1 MKLYRLTSNFLLRDI
16 YELAPGP
23 VDYEHYEHLEARQ
36 YEVSIIHKEEQKYI
50 YKSLLLL
57 LGLFLICMIKLKVEC
72 RWLKKKFI
80 NVLEYH
86 IKEEID
92 KFDKDIKEFM
102 TFIKDTQENKF
113 SHQSLSNGIKDYKE
127 IHENIN
133 FQFCIKKT
141 MLGNSKNLF
150 TESTINTYKISNYTW
165 LIDSQDYLYELIENY
180 DINIYIFNI
189 FFLLIIMYKFV
200 KVLSIFTISIV
211 REGKLSYYSNSVHR
225 ILLITHH
232 IKNMLSQQH
241 KINNNNFFVNKFLKL
256 NFGLQ
261 YYFFYNVLHFL
272 IPLKNRNKF
281 KIFLYTKLF
290 QKFTIPVSM
299 LSIIKST
306 DISGINKNSYN
317 KYDIILQNKL
327 MKYRSKKF
335 TSPTS
340 EPYYVKKSDMTGC
353 NPFEDRHLD
362 WAFMYRYPTMATRY
376 RREPRPDWTD
386 CVFKGNPLY
395 ETAWVPGPDIDPLY
409 IDFMRD
415 LMQQG
420 SYDSRRLHPKAI
432 SIPDFGHET
441 SIMGFTNKDVGAYP
455 QYLGSVPEWHAELPN
470 VNKYYLITSPR
481 IDFPASW
488 YSDPLDGSSY
498 IYLKA
503 YRLYEPIIDF
513 LTILIT
519 FPEFFLF
526 PISVM
531 AWIFLKFTVI
541 SNDDLKVSK
550 VGYASFFFNKNIKIN
565 NSRSLLSSTNN
576 QVKNNL
582 FMWLSLFTIVLF
594 ALMKFTDFFY
604 RDIYIQGFFSNALV
618 ANNYTYSIKFFLLFL
633 FLGVFLIHDTIFSTK
648 VIIETYNLLLL
659 FSIFP
664 VLLLLVSLNNFF
676 FFYVALEFISLLTYI
691 LLFLNKTTNA
701 FEAGI
706 KYFTSGGLISGA
718 FILFGIS
725 NLWNIF
731 GSVDIVDIASILGCQ
746 KEITSLM
753 VFSFIFIIVGFLF
766 KLAAFPMQQWAPSIY
781 SGIPYSQ
788 LGFIMVL
795 FKFILLVVFL
805 RFYITLQ
812 PAFFFFISPVTYGIA
827 IGSMCAGLIGI
838 IYSAHNLSIKKFIAY
853 SSITHVGYIFAIIVD
868 TTNEDALWLGLYY
881 SVFYSISILLF
892 FIILS
897 RFLTI
902 NKWNDDFS
910 FKEVETFVDLQ
921 KFYNSL
927 QYTNQVSNFYKFE
940 FFLLVVS
947 VWSMAGLPP
956 LPGFFGKISI
966 LFSLFRSIQWWV
978 YTKWAVVGRMP
989 RHLLDQI
996 FLKEYLVDIM
1006 IYFFLFLI
1014 FCIIVTSILMVW
1026 YYFKFFKYLFLEI
1039 PEKDEGEFYDILV
1052 PQVYQIG
1059 QSKITI
1065 ETWCQTKVPVI
1076 IWNWFLI
1083 FYTFWLFIVIFF
1095 LSWNALTINLDGMTS
1110 NWAFHWIYPLV
1121 STTEISV
1128 FDIIINDLRVWNLSP
1143 YNEAR
1148 SSEALIDESKP
1159 PLDRVML
1166 SWEESHIKKRMLEVH
1181 IPNGMNKYHVRARKY
1196 YSY

>member
-1 MKLYRLTSNFLLRDI
+1 MNDLYHDKEWYDQVDGFSNRYLYTNKYLVIERRWQRWKTAPFVIFLSSLITFRILKNERWNNRVQKYILNKIYDDIVFVWIDFIERVDKLTKYTIYNIEVKDAISKYRTDIAFSRSFKLLEKKKLKLSDIEVYSDDRKLINDILDQHYTVDNEYKFLFHKLCLRLNSYIETNNIKVVTNDAFYNLIKELFIGDVPVITYNDKKYIQINFLL
-16 YELAPGP
+16 
-23 VDYEHYEHLEARQ
+23 
-36 YEVSIIHKEEQKYI
+36 
-50 YKSLLLL
+50 
-57 LGLFLICMIKLKVEC
+57 
-72 RWLKKKFI
+72 KFI
-80 NVLEYH
+80 ERFPPEY
-86 IKEEID
+86 
-92 KFDKDIKEFM
+92 F
-102 TFIKDTQENKF
+102 
-113 SHQSLSNGIKDYKE
+113 
-127 IHENIN
+127 
-133 FQFCIKKT
+133 
-141 MLGNSKNLF
+141 NS
-150 TESTINTYKISNYTW
+150 
-165 LIDSQDYLYELIENY
+165 LYEKFYQKIKVFGSADRVIGDGE
-180 DINIYIFNI
+180 IIFNNNIDYSI
-189 FFLLIIMYKFV
+189 FFLYRNSWFLHLFNVNDFVLFYCWDFIIM
-200 KVLSIFTISIV
+200 
-211 REGKLSYYSNSVHR
+211 
-225 ILLITHH
+225 
-232 IKNMLSQQH
+232 
-241 KINNNNFFVNKFLKL
+241 
-256 NFGLQ
+256 
-261 YYFFYNVLHFL
+261 
-272 IPLKNRNKF
+272 
-281 KIFLYTKLF
+281 
-290 QKFTIPVSM
+290 
-299 LSIIKST
+299 
-306 DISGINKNSYN
+306 
-317 KYDIILQNKL
+317 
-327 MKYRSKKF
+327 
-335 TSPTS
+335 
-340 EPYYVKKSDMTGC
+340 
-353 NPFEDRHLD
+353 
-362 WAFMYRYPTMATRY
+362 
-376 RREPRPDWTD
+376 
-386 CVFKGNPLY
+386 
-395 ETAWVPGPDIDPLY
+395 
-409 IDFMRD
+409 
-415 LMQQG
+415 
-420 SYDSRRLHPKAI
+420 
-432 SIPDFGHET
+432 
-441 SIMGFTNKDVGAYP
+441 
-455 QYLGSVPEWHAELPN
+455 
-470 VNKYYLITSPR
+470 
-481 IDFPASW
+481 
-488 YSDPLDGSSY
+488 
-498 IYLKA
+498 
-503 YRLYEPIIDF
+503 
-513 LTILIT
+513 LIT

-526 PISVM
+526 PVSVM

-550 VGYASFFFNKNIKIN
+550 IGYASFFFNKNIKIN

-1110 NWAFHWIYPLV
+1110 NWAFHWIYPV
-1121 STTEISV
+1121 ASTIEISV
-1128 FDIIINDLRVWNLSP
+1128 FDFYI
-1143 YNEAR
+1143 Y
-1148 SSEALIDESKP
+1148 
-1159 PLDRVML
+1159 
-1166 SWEESHIKKRMLEVH
+1166 
-1181 IPNGMNKYHVRARKY
+1181 
-1196 YSY
+1196 